1 MKRFYDIFCV
11 FRFSNWHIAATL
23 TAYAAVLYAHRCESG
38 FRESHRSGAIPPA
51 IPSSA
56 WTGDAIYPLKIVNF
70 QIYDILNERGKYHP
84 EVEYFMLDY
93 IDRDQC
99 THIRLPFLRQE
110 QVFYVVGKLQEDIQN
125 GHQISTL
132 RITPEA
138 FLNESYV
145 NPLIANEAISVGVKD
160 AEHLL
165 STTREVLFDYRYE
178 SLAKRFQGTKEQ
190 S

>member
-1 MKRFYDIFCV
+1 MPD
-11 FRFSNWHIAATL
+11 AL
-23 TAYAAVLYAHRCESG
+23 TAYIVVFYAHRCESG

-56 WTGDAIYPLKIVNF
+56 WTGDAIYPLKTVNF
-70 QIYDILNERGKYHP
+70 QIDDILNERGKYHP
-84 EVEYFMLDY
+84 EAEYFMLDY
-93 IDRDQC
+93 IDNKRC

-125 GHQISTL
+125 GHDISAL

-145 NPLIANEAISVGVKD
+145 NPLIAQEAISAGVKD

-165 STTREVLFDYRYE
+165 STTREVLFDHRYE
-178 SLAKRFQGTKEQ
+178 SLAKRFQGTKEK

>member
-1 MKRFYDIFCV
+1 
-11 FRFSNWHIAATL
+11 
-23 TAYAAVLYAHRCESG
+23 
-38 FRESHRSGAIPPA
+38 
-51 IPSSA
+51 
-56 WTGDAIYPLKIVNF
+56 
-70 QIYDILNERGKYHP
+70 
-84 EVEYFMLDY
+84 MLDY

-125 GHQISTL
+125 GHDISAL

-145 NPLIANEAISVGVKD
+145 NPLIAQEAISAGVKD

-178 SLAKRFQGTKEQ
+178 SLAKHFQGTKEQ